1 MKRAPIAAAIA
12 ILLLANASCGPAGR
26 EPQPQARDQPQA
38 PPASYFD
45 LSAHPDAWSGGAR
58 KVAIDTAK
66 GRFNVWIKRTGN
78 NPRLKLLLLHGG
90 PGATHEY
97 FEAFDS
103 FLPKEGVEYYYYD
116 QLGSGRSDA
125 PNDDDLW
132 TVDRF
137 VAEVD
142 QVRAAI
148 GGTKDNFCLLGHS
161 WGGILAIEYA
171 LAHQDQLK
179 CLVVSN
185 MMASIPAYN
194 DYADRVLKPQLDP
207 ASLRLVEELEATG
220 KTQDP
225 RYMGIL
231 MPQHYEKHFL
241 RRPAAE
247 WPDGVQRAFARIN
260 THIYVLM
267 QGPSELGASGRLEK
281 WDRFA
286 DLKRI
291 AVPTLVIAGR
301 HDTMDPQ
308 HMAAMAEQLP
318 NGELAMTEG
327 SHMAFYDDQP
337 TYFAR
342 LTTFLRKF
350 R

>member
-1 MKRAPIAAAIA
+1 MSRRLLIAASVG
-12 ILLLANASCGPAGR
+12 LLMMAGCNR
-26 EPQPQARDQPQA
+26 PQPAAQEG
-38 PPASYFD
+38 PPASYYD
-45 LSAHPDAWSGGAR
+45 NKGRADAWSGGAR
-58 KVAIDTAK
+58 TVEITTPK
-66 GRFNVWIKRTGN
+66 GKFHVWIKRTGN

-116 QLGSGRSDA
+116 QLGSGNSDA

-132 TVDRF
+132 TVPRF
-137 VAEVD
+137 VSEVD

-171 LAHQDQLK
+171 LAHPDQLK
-179 CLVVSN
+179 CLVISN

-194 DYADRVLKPQLDP
+194 AYADKVLKPRMDQ
-207 ASLRLVEELEATG
+207 ASLKLVERLEAEH
-220 KTQDP
+220 KTEDP
-225 RYMGIL
+225 QYMNVL
-231 MPQHYEKHFL
+231 VPQFYEQHIL
-241 RRPAAE
+241 RRPAAQ
-247 WPDGVQRAFARIN
+247 WPDGVNRAFSKLNR
-260 THIYVLM
+260 HLYVLM
-267 QGPSELGASGRLEK
+267 QGPSEMGASGRLEQ

-291 AVPTLVIAGR
+291 QAPTLVISGKY
-301 HDTMDPQ
+301 DTMDPAY
-308 HMAAMAEQLP
+308 MAAMARQLP
-318 NGELAMTEG
+318 RGELAATNG
-327 SHMAFYDDQP
+327 GHMAMYDDQP
-337 TYFAR
+337 TYFAK
-342 LTTFLRKF
+342 LTAFLRKF